1 MPPATSQVPDPSS
14 DPVLASF
21 DNYLAAQ
28 GAVDK
33 LSDNKFPVHKVAI
46 VGVDLRMVEQV
57 LGRMSWGRAAGGGLL
72 TGAWFGLLLGLF
84 VSFFATAE
92 DSNPTTLILLGL
104 LYGAGFGI
112 IFGLVSYWMTG
123 GKRDFLSRSQ
133 LIATKYDVHVTL
145 DGLGDARK
153 ILGLAA
159 QWPPPVGE
167 VGSTAQSSAEGRA
180 ASDEGVP
187 PTSV

>member
-1 MPPATSQVPDPSS
+1 MPPASAQLPDPTT
-14 DPVLASF
+14 DPVLASY

-28 GAVDK
+28 EAVDK
-33 LSDNKFPVHKVAI
+33 LSDDRFPVQKVAI

-57 LGRMSWGRAAGGGLL
+57 IGRMSWGRAAGGGLL

-84 VSFFATAE
+84 VSFFAKAE

-104 LYGAGFGI
+104 VYGAGFGI

-133 LIATKYDVHVTL
+133 ILAHHYDVHVTT
-145 DGLGDARK
+145 DGLAEARK
-153 ILGLAA
+153 ILGLTAA
-159 QWPPPVGE
+159 WPPPL
-167 VGSTAQSSAEGRA
+167 
-180 ASDEGVP
+180 DEGP
-187 PTSV
+187 AGGSS

>member
-1 MPPATSQVPDPSS
+1 MPPANAQLPDPST

-28 GAVDK
+28 EAVDK
-33 LSDNKFPVHKVAI
+33 LSDNKFPVQKVAI

-57 LGRMSWGRAAGGGLL
+57 IGRMSWGRAAGGGLL

-84 VSFFATAE
+84 VSFFTSAE
-92 DSNPTTLILLGL
+92 DANPTTLILLGL
-104 LYGAGFGI
+104 IYGAGFGI

-133 LIATKYDVHVTL
+133 ILADHYDVHVTS
-145 DGLGDARK
+145 DGLADARK
-153 ILGLAA
+153 ILGLSA
-159 QWPPPVGE
+159 QWPPPLADPA
-167 VGSTAQSSAEGRA
+167 TDTPA
-180 ASDEGVP
+180 P
-187 PTSV
+187 PAP